1 MMRLYLTDE
10 QATIVV
16 NALRRQHSYFNDV
29 FNTLMDEG
37 NVKKAEEYQIEADKI
52 SDLLDIMTEDK

>member
-1 MMRLYLTDE
+1 MRRLYLTDE

-16 NALRRQHSYFNDV
+16 NALRRQNSHFNNV

-52 SDLLDIMTEDK
+52 SDLIDIMTED

>member
-1 MMRLYLTDE
+1 MRRLYLTDE

-16 NALRRQHSYFNDV
+16 NALRRQHSHFNNV

-37 NVKKAEEYQIEADKI
+37 NVKKAEDYQIEADKI
-52 SDLLDIMTEDK
+52 SDLIDIMTED